1 MKKHGIWLAAALAGL
16 VATCSPAR
24 AEDERGRWTFGLGAG
39 ILSTKDDIR
48 NNSAALLLNE
58 KGIPN
63 DISDDQVV
71 KDSIDL
77 RQDDL
82 LGRDTSVE
90 ERQTYSFSIAYGLTS
105 WMSLQLDVGRYSGN
119 VSNLDTLQIS
129 RRYVDIDQSNT
140 IEPDNPI
147 SERLSTPFHDAS
159 VPISAGRLTETPILL
174 SALFRFRRDSPFNPI
189 LGAGV
194 GMIFTDFKES
204 GALRDLNNQ
213 ILEGF
218 QRTQLETTSSGEK
231 ASNLQSIEGRFG
243 RTLGDT
249 TCVTPA
255 NDVFLSP
262 PDACTLGQRALEETL
277 ANPDVQ
283 NDPDAAAYWREYY
296 ALTIN
301 QAFLPQ
307 RPFVTTHVE
316 NAFEY
321 HFTGGAEYHFN
332 DKWSAFVLGRY
343 SFTSANLQ
351 VRISDNG
358 NLVTP
363 ARTGDA
369 AQRKTFETD
378 QARFE
383 FLAAGN
389 CDLQKQDDMRAQGL
403 NPCLYQ
409 RDIPL
414 LTDTITV
421 QGGKINLSGFT
432 LGFGFRYT
440 F

>member
-71 KDSIDL
+71 DDSIDL

-129 RRYVDIDQSNT
+129 RHWVDINQ
-140 IEPDNPI
+140 DNRLLLDTNPH
-147 SERLSTPFHDAS
+147 EDLSTPFHDAS

-204 GALRDLNNQ
+204 GALRDLNSR

-218 QRTQLETTSSGEK
+218 QRTQLQSTNTGEE
-231 ASNLQSIEGRFG
+231 AANLQLILDRYGN
-243 RTLGDT
+243 TLGDT
-249 TCVTPA
+249 TCRFPA
-255 NDVFLSP
+255 NDTGSP
-262 PDACTLGQRALEETL
+262 RQACTLGEKLLEEQL
-277 ANPDVQ
+277 AKPEVQ
-283 NDPDAAAYWREYY
+283 NDPELAAFLRESYG
-296 ALTIN
+296 LTIN
-301 QAFLPQ
+301 QAYLPQ
-307 RPFVTTHVE
+307 RPFITTQVE

-363 ARTGDA
+363 AQTRDA
-369 AQRKTFETD
+369 SQRKTFETD

-383 FLAAGN
+383 FLSAEN
-389 CDLQKQDDMRAQGL
+389 CDLSKRDAMIAEGL
-403 NPCLYQ
+403 NPCLV
-409 RDIPL
+409 PEGGL
-414 LTDTITV
+414 LTDVVTV